1 MNENA
6 EDPQLLSIA
15 ESISDREPVDWNRLQ
30 SDVPPEQA
38 AVLEELRTL
47 EQVARLA
54 EHAPASW
61 GPYAIIE
68 EIGHGVFGTVY
79 RAHDPELRRDV
90 AVKVVRPPH
99 PGAAF
104 DPDRALEE
112 AQRLAK
118 VNHPNVV
125 RVFRADRIG
134 DEVGISMEL
143 IAGDTLN
150 ALVKQR
156 GPFSAGEAALIG
168 LDLCR
173 ALAAVHATHTLHGD
187 IKAHNVMRSATGDI
201 VLTDF
206 GTSKDLSRDPRLPG
220 TDFAGTPLYLAPE
233 VFKGAARTPASD
245 IYSLGVLLYYLVTG
259 SYPVDGSTKT
269 ELAAR
274 HTEPG
279 ARRLLRDVRPDL
291 PEPFIA
297 AVERAMA
304 EGPGDRYPSA
314 GAFEA
319 ALRPVVSR
327 PSPVP
332 LLAQP
337 KIVSLVIALLIVTA
351 GVVVLRPWASRE
363 APSPSPEAAVAAPPG
378 TYRVDAAIYREENN
392 GDVRLASGSRV
403 SIGDKLSLQL
413 ETSVPAY
420 VYVVNEDE
428 SGEAYLLFP
437 LPGQPFDVPLA
448 AGRHRLP
455 GMRKDQRLSW
465 RITSAG
471 VREHFVIFV
480 TPERSTTFEKLFAA
494 LPPPTVDAPESRRLP
509 ASAVDELRGIGG
521 LTAETAPAGA
531 PAIRDMPAFT
541 TPLPAG
547 AETASGL
554 WVRQVA
560 FENPGPRKR

>member
-15 ESISDREPVDWNRLQ
+15 ESISDREPIDWGKLQ
-30 SDVPPEQA
+30 KDVPPEQA
-38 AVLEELRTL
+38 AVFEELRTL

-90 AVKVVRPPH
+90 ALKVVRPPH

-118 VNHPNVV
+118 VTHPNVV
-125 RVFRADRIG
+125 KVLRADRIG
-134 DEVGISMEL
+134 DEVGISMDL
-143 IAGDTLN
+143 IAGDTLD

-156 GPFSAGEAALIG
+156 GRFSAGEAALIG

-173 ALAAVHATHTLHGD
+173 ALAAVHGSQTLHGD
-187 IKAHNVMRSATGDI
+187 IKAHNVMRSAAGDI

-206 GTSKDLSRDPRLPG
+206 GTSKDLSGDQLPG
-220 TDFAGTPLYLAPE
+220 GDFAGTPLYLAPE

-245 IYSLGVLLYYLVTG
+245 IYSLGVLLYYLVTA

-269 ELAAR
+269 ELATR
-274 HTEPG
+274 HTDPG

-291 PEPFIA
+291 PEAFIG
-297 AVERAMA
+297 AVERALA
-304 EGPGDRYPSA
+304 ESPSERYATA

-319 ALRPVVSR
+319 ALRPVVSK
-327 PSPVP
+327 PSPAP
-332 LLAQP
+332 LFAQP

-351 GVVVLRPWASRE
+351 GILVLRPWARTE
-363 APSPSPEAAVAAPPG
+363 ATSPSPEAAVAAAPG
-378 TYRVDAAIYREENN
+378 TYRVDAAIYREENKAE
-392 GDVRLASGSRV
+392 VRLASGSRV
-403 SIGDKLSLQL
+403 SVGDKLSLQL

-437 LPGQPFDVPLA
+437 LPGQPVDVPLT

-494 LPPPTVDAPESRRLP
+494 LPAPTVDAREGRRLP
-509 ASAVDELRGIGG
+509 RSAIDELRGIGG
-521 LTAETAPAGA
+521 LAAEKAPPDA
-531 PAIRDMPAFT
+531 AIRNVPAFT
-541 TPLPAG
+541 TPLPTG